1 MQTLCSKVGGDS
13 ANTKIWMGQVADLGM
28 DGLIEEPLI
37 KEFTFLAK
45 SAPFN
50 SCHASTIVEVMKM
63 AMSFYC

>member
-1 MQTLCSKVGGDS
+1 MQTLCSEVGGDS
-13 ANTKIWMGQVADLGM
+13 ANTKIWMGQVADL

-50 SCHASTIVEVMKM
+50 SCHASTIVEVMRM
-63 AMSFYC
+63 EMSFYF